1 MTFAIR
7 RHLAPAAALL
17 LAVGGANLR
26 AADELPKGETILD
39 KYVVV
44 TGGKAAYDKI
54 HSEVTSG
61 TMEMGAMGMKAK
73 MTTYQAEPALTYTE
87 VTIEGIGKIQDG
99 FDGKVAWG
107 LSAMQGPRIKQG
119 EERTDAIREAQMHND
134 VRWRDTFKTAETVGV
149 EAVDGKD
156 CYKVVVTPKE
166 GSPQTRYYD
175 KQSNLLVK
183 VTRTV
188 KSPMG
193 ELTAETMLTDY
204 RKEGDIMMPH
214 KMTSKVAGQEIK
226 MTVDSVQYNVEIPKD
241 RFDLPEEIKAL
252 VQKEK

>member
-1 MTFAIR
+1 MPGVEPEFRANWTKLVLKWVRQRPERDLVLSTIGPDAIDR
-7 RHLAPAAALL
+7 VHRAGVFEWLPAT
-17 LAVGGANLR
+17 VHMH
-26 AADELPKGETILD
+26 
-39 KYVVV
+39 V
-44 TGGKAAYDKI
+44 
-54 HSEVTSG
+54 
-61 TMEMGAMGMKAK
+61 
-73 MTTYQAEPALTYTE
+73 
-87 VTIEGIGKIQDG
+87 
-99 FDGKVAWG
+99 
-107 LSAMQGPRIKQG
+107 
-119 EERTDAIREAQMHND
+119 TDAIREAQMHND
-134 VRWRDTFKTAETVGV
+134 VRWRDNFKTAETVGV